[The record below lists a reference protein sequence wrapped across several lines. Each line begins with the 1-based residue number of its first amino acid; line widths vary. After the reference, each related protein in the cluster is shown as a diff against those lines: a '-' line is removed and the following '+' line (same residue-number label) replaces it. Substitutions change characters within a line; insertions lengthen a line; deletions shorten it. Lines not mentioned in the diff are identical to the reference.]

1 MDNIAIIITK
11 LNGGGAERTAS
22 NLSIELSKRYN
33 VYLIVFDGANISYP
47 YKGTLI
53 DLAVPDSNTMTSR
66 IINEFK
72 RINAVKKIKKSKD
85 IKCSISLLDGPNIVN
100 VLSRRKEKI
109 IISVRNRLS
118 GENVS
123 NFRRK
128 LIRMCSQRADLT
140 VALSKMV
147 KKDLIQEFGIDG
159 KKITTIYNHCDS
171 ELLHSLASKEPKPSF
186 IQERNIYITTIG
198 RLNYQKGQWH
208 LIRAFKGVVD
218 AIPNAY
224 LIIVGEGELREKLE
238 KLAEDLKISNHVIF
252 TGYLKIPHVVLKY
265 SEMFVFPSLFEG
277 LGNVLLEAL
286 AFNKPIVSA
295 DCVAG
300 PREIL
305 APNTPLDAKVTEMSK
320 EEYGILVPVMGKKHF
335 NAEDPLDDNE
345 KELQKA
351 IIEMHMNDNLRHSY
365 EKAASWRIKDF
376 SKDKVMK
383 MWEQHIE
390 NDRG

>member
-1 MDNIAIIITK
+1 MDSIAIIITK

-33 VYLIVFDGANISYP
+33 VYLIVFDGTNISYP
-47 YKGTLI
+47 DKGTLI
-53 DLAVPDSNTMTSR
+53 DLAVPDSNTTVSR
-66 IINEFK
+66 IINELK
-72 RINAVKKIKKSKD
+72 RIYVVKKIKKRMN

-100 VLSRRKEKI
+100 VLSRGKEKV

-118 GENVS
+118 SENIS
-123 NFRRK
+123 SLRRK

-159 KKITTIYNHCDS
+159 KKIKTIYNHCNL
-171 ELLHSLASKEPKPSF
+171 ELLHSLVAQEKRPSF
-186 IQERNIYITTIG
+186 IQKENVYITTMG

-218 AIPNAY
+218 VIPNAY
-224 LIIVGEGELREKLE
+224 LVIVGEGELREKLE
-238 KLAEDLKISNHVIF
+238 KIAIDLDISDQVIF
-252 TGYLKIPHVVLKY
+252 TGYLKSPHVVLQY
-265 SEMFVFPSLFEG
+265 SEMFVFPSLYEG

-295 DCVAG
+295 DCIAG

-305 APNTPLDAKVTEMSK
+305 APNTPLNAKITEMSR
-320 EEYGILVPVMGKKHF
+320 EEYGILVPVMGREHF
-335 NAEDPLDDNE
+335 NGKDPLDDNE

-351 IIEMHMNDNLRHSY
+351 IIEMHTNNTLRHSY
-365 EKAASWRIKDF
+365 EEAASRRIKDF
-376 SKDKVMK
+376 SKEKIMK
-383 MWEQHIE
+383 MWEQCIE
-390 NDRG
+390 NN